1 MIAVALPSP
10 IPDPMIELIAARF
23 RLLGE
28 PMRVKAVDAL
38 RRRGEASVG
47 ELAEEIGTSQQ
58 NISRHLAELSAGGV
72 LSRRKDGNRV
82 LYSIGDEGFLQMCEH
97 VCASIERQN
106 EQLGEVLASLE
117 A

>member
-1 MIAVALPSP
+1 MALPSP

-28 PMRVKAVDAL
+28 PTRLKAVDAL

-47 ELAEEIGTSQQ
+47 ELAEAVGTSQQ
-58 NISRHLAELSAGGV
+58 NISRQLGALSAGGV

-82 LYSIGDEGFLQMCEH
+82 LYSIGDESFLELCEH
-97 VCASIERQN
+97 VCAGIERQN
-106 EQLGEVLASLE
+106 ERLGAVLAG
-117 A
+117 ARD